1 MDKQMEIDALRTAL
15 RMMGLE
21 PRKVANFITE
31 GGDYACKAVLF

>member
-21 PRKVANFITE
+21 PRKVANFIAE